1 MLDEVK
7 RSQRGNTHLLTREV
21 DTHGTLTEQ
30 AGVKLVLITRNTRDD
45 NIAKRCN
52 VLQRSTLHLM
62 DLMTVLLTSLATSKL
77 LHPGDIDTV
86 HTGAIIGQQRSKWAA
101 DNLRPVNNADSV
113 TEQTVARRQ
122 DGVVDIEVFED
133 LDDGQRGTGQD
144 RLLALG
150 LGVQEAD
157 VLVHV
162 EDVAVAK
169 TLDIFVDV
177 NNLLEVLVLA
187 VVEDRVVDD
196 DAIDVVVG
204 VGR

>member
-7 RSQRGNTHLLTREV
+7 RSQRGNTHLLTRKV
-21 DTHGTLTEQ
+21 DTHSTLTEQ
-30 AGVKLVLITRNTRDD
+30 AGVKLVLITRNTRDN

-113 TEQTVARRQ
+113 AEQTVTRRQ
-122 DGVVDIEVFED
+122 DGVVDIEVLED

-196 DAIDVVVG
+196 DAVGVVVG